1 MIVSASPVEIA
12 GLGLSFIVG
21 FGLSALHVALW
32 SMSKIAFSR
41 FLEDSAR
48 ENRAETL
55 DKFEETQLAVEVL
68 RITVF
73 LAFIVYLYAALPEL
87 RLRPLVFF
95 LLAFAVSI
103 AGFDLL
109 PRLAAAAGRPAVL
122 KLFLP
127 AFGLLRV
134 LASPVLVVSRRLL
147 AREEKREEQE
157 GEHEASDEEIET
169 FIDEAREEGIIDQ
182 DENEL
187 LRSVV
192 AFGDTVVREIMT
204 SRVALIAIRKD
215 ATIDELKDL
224 IIREKYSRI
233 PVYKD
238 RLDSIEGIVMAK
250 DLLEYADEK
259 HKLQPM
265 EALIRPVSYVPET
278 MEIADLLKEL
288 KRSRQKM
295 AVVVDEHGGVSG
307 VVTMEDV
314 LEEIVGEIQDEYDSE
329 EARIHS
335 NGPLDFTVSGLT
347 EVEELEEL
355 FDLELA
361 EDDFVTVG
369 GWLTSELGRLPRKGE
384 RLEVRGLAVEI
395 LDADAKRVR
404 KVRIRKPQGSQ

>member
-1 MIVSASPVEIA
+1 MGAGPVELA
-12 GLGLSFIVG
+12 GLGLSFLIG
-21 FGLSALHVALW
+21 FGLSTLHIALG
-32 SMSKIAFSR
+32 SMSKIAFSG
-41 FLEDSAR
+41 FLEDLAR
-48 ENRAETL
+48 QDRAKTL
-55 DKFEETQLAVEVL
+55 DTFEETQLAVEVL
-68 RITVF
+68 RIAVL
-73 LAFIVYLYAALPEL
+73 LAFVVYLFAALPGL
-87 RLRPLVFF
+87 RLRPFAFFVAALAVF
-95 LLAFAVSI
+95 LL
-103 AGFDLL
+103 GFDFL
-109 PRLAAAAGRPAVL
+109 PRLAAAAARPAVL
-122 KLFLP
+122 KLGLP
-127 AFGLLRV
+127 AFGLLRALAAPV
-134 LASPVLVVSRRLL
+134 LAVSGRLQT
-147 AREEKREEQE
+147 REDKREEE
-157 GEHEASDEEIET
+157 AGEHEATDEEIET
-169 FIDEAREEGIIDQ
+169 FIDEAQEEGIINQ

-204 SRVALIAIRKD
+204 SRVDLVAIRKD

-233 PVYKD
+233 PVFKD
-238 RLDSIEGIVMAK
+238 RLDNIEGIVMAK

-259 HKLQPM
+259 HKQQPL

-314 LEEIVGEIQDEYDSE
+314 LEEIVGEIQDEYDAE
-329 EARIHS
+329 EARIHT

-369 GWLTSELGRLPRKGE
+369 GWLTSELGRLPHKGE
-384 RLEVRGLAVEI
+384 RLEVRGLAVEVV
-395 LDADAKRVR
+395 DADAKRIR
-404 KVRIRKPQGSQ
+404 KVRIRKPQGSE

>member
-1 MIVSASPVEIA
+1 VSTGPVEIA
-12 GLGLSFIVG
+12 GLGLSFLIG

-41 FLEDSAR
+41 FLEDLAR
-48 ENRAETL
+48 EDRAQTL

-68 RITVF
+68 RITVL
-73 LAFIVYLYAALPEL
+73 LAFIVYLIAVLPGL
-87 RLRPLVFF
+87 RLRPFVFF
-95 LLAFAVSI
+95 LGALAVSLLS
-103 AGFDLL
+103 FDLL
-109 PRLAAAAGRPAVL
+109 PRLTAAAARPAVL

-127 AFGLLRV
+127 AFGLLRA

-147 AREEKREEQE
+147 AREEKREELE

-169 FIDEAREEGIIDQ
+169 FIDEAQEEGIIDQ

-204 SRVALIAIRKD
+204 SRVSLVAIRKD

-259 HKLQPM
+259 HKLQPL

-314 LEEIVGEIQDEYDSE
+314 LEEIVGEIQDEYDAE

-384 RLEVRGLAVEI
+384 RLEVRGLSVEV
-395 LDADAKRVR
+395 LDADPKRVR
-404 KVRIRKPQGSQ
+404 KVRIRKPQGSV